1 MAHVLAELARCCAG
15 SQGWRCPGW
24 GPCPW
29 PVLVETGSR
38 CCDERQWRGEARSR
52 KGHLAG
58 RGSGHTLR
66 WHHCRAG
73 PGWAWGVSQSC
84 RLVTLLC
91 GLGAVQGEG
100 MRPIDVFDHL
110 RWHLFGGLNCGC
122 YRSLGEYISVCPF
135 PPSDGLFAL
144 LNTGSVSC
152 NHICLEEFALC
163 LCWPSWG
170 KESSSSEFRVRV
182 C

>member
-1 MAHVLAELARCCAG
+1 MPEAKGGDALGGVPALGQCRRRQAAG
-15 SQGWRCPGW
+15 VVMSASGEGKPGA
-24 GPCPW
+24 G
-29 PVLVETGSR
+29 
-38 CCDERQWRGEARSR
+38 
-52 KGHLAG
+52 KGIWLEGGQDTPSDGTAAG
-58 RGSGHTLR
+58 RGQGGLR
-66 WHHCRAG
+66 
-73 PGWAWGVSQSC
+73 GVSQSC